1 MEKVLDQSTYL
12 IPYNRLVKLN
22 VTDFDSSKT
31 VFVRIVNPKNFEN
44 DVLAAMQ
51 KNGGFTVRIP
61 SRIGGKILLPRSV
74 GIVIFQNVKAQAYKP
89 EPSPPKPSPVEKQ
102 NTNPDH
108 IPPEEKKT
116 LLQSLLSVKIMP
128 SDRKSMAIEETQKRK
143 DRLAN
148 ITKEVDLSSALKPV
162 GQDGKS
168 ILTGDDCDYSRG
180 MALIEIL
187 KRLEEKNNQKDGL
200 TIQSQKKLL
209 CEFYELISFSGIA
222 VVIGLYVAL
231 GSKSRGEGNLD
242 FLSNWYKTEL
252 SKIYSPTSIGN
263 IKKKGSQVVNGL
275 KFKQLRKRPNPGLSI
290 KQAERIIGWLFTDKH
305 TGEPLR
311 ARDLQCEIY
320 QPIFFN
326 DEQTRVYSM
335 GATPVA
341 KIADIA
347 INTGLDPL
355 YFQSKKVEIGIP
367 AGPARRSFDLPLAQY
382 NNGIKLT
389 SIGCKMLYQEAEE
402 DMEGMNPAQMAF
414 INRSKSRRVDY
425 LDTMKYMEDHSNT
438 VSYFRIEAGPC
449 NGVMANSIAMKDLDD
464 CKNSVNRAI
473 AWSNSSK
480 SLLEWS

>member
-1 MEKVLDQSTYL
+1 MEKVLDQGTYI
-12 IPYNRLVKLN
+12 IPYNRLVKLDIAN
-22 VTDFDSSKT
+22 FDSSKT
-31 VFVRIVNPKNFEN
+31 VFVRIVNPKNFES
-44 DVLAAMQ
+44 DLLTAIQ
-51 KNGGFTVRIP
+51 KSGSLVVRVP
-61 SRIGGKILLPRSV
+61 DRIGGKILLPRSV
-74 GIVIFQNVKAQAYKP
+74 DLVIYQIVEAQVYKP
-89 EPSPPKPSPVEKQ
+89 APPPPSPVEKQ
-102 NTNPDH
+102 DPNPDN
-108 IPPEEKKT
+108 IPQEKKT
-116 LLQSLLSVKIMP
+116 LLQSLMSVKIMP

-143 DRLAN
+143 DRLAK

-162 GQDGKS
+162 GFDGKS

-187 KRLEEKNNQKDGL
+187 KRLENKNNQKDGL
-200 TIQSQKKLL
+200 VNNQRKLL
-209 CEFYELISFSGIA
+209 CEFYDAISFSGIE

-252 SKIYSPTSIGN
+252 SKIYSPTSIGE
-263 IKKKGSQVVNGL
+263 IKRKGSQILNGL
-275 KFKQLRKRPNPGLSI
+275 KPKQIRKRPNPGLSI

-311 ARDLQCEIY
+311 ARDLQCEVY

-402 DMEGMNPAQMAF
+402 GMEGMNPAQVAF

-425 LDTMKYMEDHSNT
+425 LDTQKYMEDHSDN

-449 NGVMANSIAMKDLDD
+449 NGVMANSVAMQDLDD
-464 CKNSVNRAI
+464 CRDSVNRAI
-473 AWSNSSK
+473 AWSNNSK